1 MAFQLLHQ
9 KLVLGIALDDCRL
22 RGYTDL
28 TFRIQSSSSQELR
41 LHSRQCSILSVQI
54 NGEQAPHR
62 LNEPASSAPAPTMT
76 ATAWAWEQDAEQQM
90 QEWGAKNSG
99 ELVISLPPAVLAAA
113 PTSAPAAPE
122 PKPASTASHER
133 DEEDALSAVT
143 GHPLSA
149 TQRAALKAEQTGA
162 SAPAEQP
169 RDPAVFVLRVFYQLQ
184 SATQGLVELSPSA
197 FFTTGQSDGPR
208 LWMPCVDKL
217 DARCTWDLE
226 LTCPANWIAVSC
238 GELKEQLI
246 SDDDSLRTCI
256 YSLTTPVSA
265 RSIGFIVSEFDVYS
279 DDALPWVTLFAEA
292 SMMELVKLNLR
303 FLPEGLAYLCEMIG
317 RCPHEQALL
326 KIVAVNG
333 LTVPY
338 VSFASCV
345 LLNADLFA
353 SPRYIEPFQTLK
365 LATFSA
371 VASQWVGHFASVGDF
386 SDFWLVAGL
395 CEYFAL
401 TVVAKNDPHLITF
414 FREKETE
421 RVADLAYSSGPLQ
434 ALHLNRYR
442 FFHEIVDDPLLRTKA
457 TLVFFMLETKA
468 TKEGLLKTVNHYLLN
483 AAQTGFK
490 MATSD
495 FLKTLKSNS
504 PPETDL
510 KPAKRWIDGGQVAHF
525 FCKYRCVGLRKRT
538 EIAIIQRTHGEPV
551 KGKLVIRIHETEGHF
566 DHEVDITQREHHFE
580 IPFRARTRRVRKRL
594 TGNSVMLDNERGES
608 PVLFI
613 QVDPDLMWFRR
624 VFLLQNTLLT
634 VDQLR
639 STDVCVV
646 YDAIQTASHEN
657 STNISAALLQI
668 LRNDSMHIR
677 VREEAALALA
687 NCGISGESS
696 LIKMYKELFF
706 EEINVSK
713 PNDFSNFSL
722 YALQHALLRA
732 IMSVRTREGETSVD
746 VLEFIIQVLSTNS
759 NTSNGYAD
767 DILVATLMRAA
778 CLVVSFTPTPNTT
791 RTHTHR
797 RLIDHILKFRSLELM
812 MATRQNV
819 VLVSIFQFLCF
830 ECERLSVA
838 HTLPDTRPEEKEK
851 MMLFMNETLQFLSHS
866 VYNQEL
872 HISARLAALHTLIR
886 LDFPS
891 TPTRRFVSELL
902 TAVSHRR
909 LAEPELIQQQL
920 LHTALV
926 ALATQPNTRSPGGV
940 DPTMFPEQYACVL
953 PSLHSHIAAA
963 SPSFAAR
970 VGRPGVLGVRDPLF
984 PISQRRIEAELLRG
998 LWTSVA
1004 HSEKLKRAMIAALR
1018 NLASLGV
1025 LDNLSDTAGCVPAG
1039 GVGRATQG
1047 DLLTRSL
1054 VTDRLGRQ
1062 VLVAQNGL
1070 YSELFPYQDVFIEL
1084 RQNLDRVM
1092 NLSEVHRATA
1102 QKPVRHRQSA
1112 AKRAQQPYLDFEGS
1126 AGQITALVGR
1136 KRKRADAP
1144 KDARSTKR
1152 PRMSEQSRPTAAV

>member
-292 SMMELVKLNLR
+292 SMMELVKQNLMSI
-303 FLPEGLAYLCEMIG
+303 LPQGLAYLCEMIG

-468 TKEGLLKTVNHYLLN
+468 TKEGLLKTVNHFVHEKEAKL
-483 AAQTGFK
+483 T
-490 MATSD
+490 TRD
-495 FLKTLKSNS
+495 FLNVLKTNS
-504 PPETDL
+504 SDTDL
-510 KPAKRWIDGGQVAHF
+510 KLAKEWIYGGKIVHF
-525 FCKYRCVGLRKRT
+525 YCKYRCVPEKKRT
-538 EIAIIQRTHGEPV
+538 EIAIIQRTHGEPMQ
-551 KGKLVIRIHETEGHF
+551 GKLVIRIHETEGHF
-566 DHEVDITQREHHFE
+566 DHEGKAQSRLVDVKTVYDYHVDVAQHEHHFE
-580 IPFRARTRRVRKRL
+580 IPFRSALRRVNKKL
-594 TGNSVMLDNERGES
+594 TGNKVILDERTAS

-613 QVDPDLMWFRR
+613 QIDPDLMWFRR
-624 VFLLQNTLLT
+624 VFLQQPSLAII
-634 VDQLR
+634 DQLE
-639 STDVCVV
+639 SAGVCEV
-646 YDAIQTASHEN
+646 YDGIHS
-657 STNISAALLQI
+657 STHQPALPLNNGKLYSI
-668 LRNDSMHIR
+668 FAYFCMFICVSPCFLRCHFTFFHCFQCFCFR
-677 VREEAALALA
+677 
-687 NCGISGESS
+687 
-696 LIKMYKELFF
+696 LFF
-706 EEINVSK
+706 
-713 PNDFSNFSL
+713 F
-722 YALQHALLRA
+722 
-732 IMSVRTREGETSVD
+732 
-746 VLEFIIQVLSTNS
+746 
-759 NTSNGYAD
+759 
-767 DILVATLMRAA
+767 
-778 CLVVSFTPTPNTT
+778 
-791 RTHTHR
+791 
-797 RLIDHILKFRSLELM
+797 
-812 MATRQNV
+812 
-819 VLVSIFQFLCF
+819 
-830 ECERLSVA
+830 
-838 HTLPDTRPEEKEK
+838 
-851 MMLFMNETLQFLSHS
+851 
-866 VYNQEL
+866 
-872 HISARLAALHTLIR
+872 
-886 LDFPS
+886 
-891 TPTRRFVSELL
+891 
-902 TAVSHRR
+902 
-909 LAEPELIQQQL
+909 
-920 LHTALV
+920 
-926 ALATQPNTRSPGGV
+926 
-940 DPTMFPEQYACVL
+940 
-953 PSLHSHIAAA
+953 
-963 SPSFAAR
+963 
-970 VGRPGVLGVRDPLF
+970 
-984 PISQRRIEAELLRG
+984 
-998 LWTSVA
+998 
-1004 HSEKLKRAMIAALR
+1004 SEKKK
-1018 NLASLGV
+1018 SG
-1025 LDNLSDTAGCVPAG
+1025 
-1039 GVGRATQG
+1039 
-1047 DLLTRSL
+1047 
-1054 VTDRLGRQ
+1054 
-1062 VLVAQNGL
+1062 
-1070 YSELFPYQDVFIEL
+1070 
-1084 RQNLDRVM
+1084 
-1092 NLSEVHRATA
+1092 
-1102 QKPVRHRQSA
+1102 
-1112 AKRAQQPYLDFEGS
+1112 
-1126 AGQITALVGR
+1126 
-1136 KRKRADAP
+1136 
-1144 KDARSTKR
+1144 
-1152 PRMSEQSRPTAAV
+1152 